1 MLLSLCH
8 SLTRILHAIHQ
19 LLFINQFADFMGNTI
34 VSLGTDRIVQGQRIR
49 AEAKDIRVLF
59 ENRK

>member
-1 MLLSLCH
+1 
-8 SLTRILHAIHQ
+8 
-19 LLFINQFADFMGNTI
+19 MGNTI

-59 ENRK
+59 ENRKSELVGLLQVIFIFD